1 MGLTVTEKIIAHKAN
16 RNAVVPGEIVEV
28 PIDIAFMH
36 DNNAPIA
43 LLQFAKLPNVTVWA
57 PEKVYF
63 VLDHHSP
70 STTFRA
76 AQHHRNIRDFSQQY
90 GCNLFEVG
98 RGVSHSVLA
107 EERIPRPGMIIVGT
121 DSHTVGLG
129 AFGCLS
135 TGIGSTEMAAVLVRG
150 SIWMKV
156 PETVKV
162 ILEGDI
168 PYGVCA
174 KDVALL
180 ILKHFGPSFLNYMAI
195 EFDGPLLQ
203 KLSIEE
209 RMAITIMGLEMG
221 VKNALMPVDD
231 KLIEK
236 LQSTWDREEIFCA
249 DPDARYISTIRFDV
263 SDLEPMVAVPAL
275 PTNGTSVKNVVGIE
289 IHQATLGSCSG
300 AFYHDLELAA
310 RVLKGRK
317 VHQSVRF
324 IIVPNTS
331 QVMKKANETGVLQ
344 TLLDAGAI
352 ISSPSCGTCAGYEV
366 GCLAPGEVCI
376 STTTRNMD
384 GRMGPGGK
392 IYLASAL
399 TVAASAIAGFIDD
412 PRKYMGSVDDPR
424 KYLGSVDD
432 PRKYMGGDVDER

>member
-1 MGLTVTEKIIAHKAN
+1 MGSTVTEKIIAYKAK
-16 RNAVVPGEIVEV
+16 RNVVVPGEIVEV
-28 PIDIAFMH
+28 PIDTAFIH
-36 DNNAPIA
+36 DNNGPIA
-43 LLQFAKLPNVTVWA
+43 LTQFAKLPNVTVWA
-57 PEKVYF
+57 PEKVFF

-70 STTFRA
+70 ATTFRA
-76 AQHHRNIRDFSQQY
+76 AQHHRNIRDFAQQY
-90 GCNLFEVG
+90 GCNLIEVG
-98 RGVSHSVLA
+98 RGVSHAVLA
-107 EERIPRPGMIIVGT
+107 EERIPRPGRIIVGT

-129 AFGCLS
+129 AFGCLA

-162 ILEGDI
+162 VLEGNL
-168 PYGVCA
+168 PFGVCA
-174 KDVALL
+174 KDVSLL
-180 ILKHFGPSFLNYMAI
+180 ILKHFGPSFLNYMAV
-195 EFDGPLLQ
+195 EFEGSLLQ

-231 KLIEK
+231 RLIEK
-236 LQSTWDREEIFCA
+236 LQSTWDSEEIFNA
-249 DPDARYISTIRFDV
+249 DPDASYISTIRFDV
-263 SDLEPMVAVPAL
+263 SDLEPMVATPSL
-275 PTNGTSVKNVVGIE
+275 PTNGTNIRNVEGTE

-300 AFYHDLELAA
+300 AFYHDLEQAA
-310 RVLKGRK
+310 RVLRGRK
-317 VHQSVRF
+317 VHQGVRL

-331 QVMKKANETGVLQ
+331 QVMRKANDTGVLQ

-384 GRMGPGGK
+384 GRMGAGGK

-412 PRKYMGSVDDPR
+412 PRKY
-424 KYLGSVDD
+424 LG
-432 PRKYMGGDVDER
+432 GEVDER

>member
-1 MGLTVTEKIIAHKAN
+1 MGLTVTEKILADRVKKN
-16 RNAVVPGEIVEV
+16 VVKPGEIVEV
-28 PIDIAFMH
+28 PVDVAFIH
-36 DNNAPIA
+36 DNNGPIA
-43 LLQFAKLPNVTVWA
+43 LQQFAKLPQAKVWA

-76 AQHHRNIRDFSQQY
+76 AQHHRNIRDFAKQF
-90 GCNLFEVG
+90 GCHIIDVG
-98 RGVSHSVLA
+98 RGVSHPVLA
-107 EERIPRPGMIIVGT
+107 EEGIPRPGKIIVGT

-129 AFGCLS
+129 AFGCLA
-135 TGIGSTEMAAVLVRG
+135 TGIGSTEMTAVLTTGR
-150 SIWMKV
+150 IWMRV

-162 ILEGDI
+162 ILKGKLSM
-168 PYGVCA
+168 GVCA

-180 ILKHFGPSFLNYMAI
+180 VLKHFGPSFLNYMTI

-203 KLSIEE
+203 DLSIEE
-209 RMAITIMGLEMG
+209 RMTITIMGLEMG
-221 VKNALMPVDD
+221 VKNALMPVDN
-231 KLIEK
+231 KLIHKLHTSREK
-236 LQSTWDREEIFCA
+236 ESIYTA
-249 DPDARYISTIRFDV
+249 DPDANYASTIHFDV
-263 SDLEPMVAVPAL
+263 SGLAPMVATPGL
-275 PTNGTSVKNVVGIE
+275 PTNGIQIEGVEGTE

-300 AFYHDLELAA
+300 AFYHDLKQAA
-310 RVLKGRK
+310 GILKDRK
-317 VHQSVRF
+317 VNPKVRF

-331 QVMKKANETGVLQ
+331 HVISEAAHTGVLQ

-384 GRMGPGGK
+384 GRMGAGGK

-399 TVAASAIAGFIDD
+399 TVAASAVAGYITD
-412 PRKYMGSVDDPR
+412 PRQ
-424 KYLGSVDD
+424 YLG
-432 PRKYMGGDVDER
+432 GDSFDR